1 MGRDDRDGDSF
12 TRSDAGIQTL
22 PSRIP
27 AMPRYDGAAGP
38 RWRARHH
45 RQEDAM
51 AAKTRFINPERL
63 VRSPAYTQVVEV
75 VSPGRTIYISGQ
87 LGTDRDGKLAA
98 GEFRAQAEQV
108 YQNLQA
114 ALASI
119 GASFADVVKLNSYLA
134 QIAHLP
140 ILREVRARYLDP
152 AALPASTTIAVT
164 GFARE
169 GALLEIE
176 AVAALPSGAARTRPS
191 GAKRAARAGKL
202 KSARRTGR

>member
-1 MGRDDRDGDSF
+1 
-12 TRSDAGIQTL
+12 
-22 PSRIP
+22 
-27 AMPRYDGAAGP
+27 
-38 RWRARHH
+38 
-45 RQEDAM
+45 M
-51 AAKTRFINPERL
+51 AAKTRFINPEPL

-87 LGTDRDGKLAA
+87 LGTDRDGKLA
-98 GEFRAQAEQV
+98 GGDFRAQAEQV
-108 YQNLQA
+108 YKNLQA
-114 ALASI
+114 ALASV

-134 QIAHLP
+134 QIAHLR

-176 AVAALPSGAARTRPS
+176 AVAVLALGAAVPRPK
-191 GAKRAARAGKL
+191 GAKRAAGTGKL

>member
-1 MGRDDRDGDSF
+1 
-12 TRSDAGIQTL
+12 
-22 PSRIP
+22 
-27 AMPRYDGAAGP
+27 
-38 RWRARHH
+38 
-45 RQEDAM
+45 M

-114 ALASI
+114 ALASV

>member
-1 MGRDDRDGDSF
+1 
-12 TRSDAGIQTL
+12 
-22 PSRIP
+22 
-27 AMPRYDGAAGP
+27 
-38 RWRARHH
+38 
-45 RQEDAM
+45 
-51 AAKTRFINPERL
+51 
-63 VRSPAYTQVVEV
+63 
-75 VSPGRTIYISGQ
+75 
-87 LGTDRDGKLAA
+87 
-98 GEFRAQAEQV
+98 V
-108 YQNLQA
+108 YKNLQA
-114 ALASI
+114 ALASV

-134 QIAHLP
+134 QIAHLR

-176 AVAALPSGAARTRPS
+176 AVAVLALGAARARRK